1 MTKRLIAAVFVVSLI
16 SAQSANAQE
25 TTTERMSFEDCQKAI
40 TTAAFDLRVDPINI
54 VDMNDLRMVRFPI
67 ADGSVLVACSLP
79 ERKMV
84 VTFSK

>member
-16 SAQSANAQE
+16 SAQSANAQQ
-25 TTTERMSFEDCQKAI
+25 TTTERMSFEDCQKTI
-40 TTAAFDLRVDPINI
+40 TNAASDLGVDPINI

-67 ADGSVLVACSLP
+67 TDGSVLVACSRP
-79 ERKMV
+79 ERTMV